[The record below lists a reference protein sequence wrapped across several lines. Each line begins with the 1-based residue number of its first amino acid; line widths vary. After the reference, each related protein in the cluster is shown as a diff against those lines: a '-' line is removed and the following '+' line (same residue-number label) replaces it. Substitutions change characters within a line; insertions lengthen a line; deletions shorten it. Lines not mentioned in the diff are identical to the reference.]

1 MGKYSYSGICLQNKR
16 ASNMDSLLL
25 KIRQID
31 GEETLLAVVCDGVGS
46 LRDGAFAS
54 GAAAKGL
61 GEWFDSLNGLECA
74 GMKMRDAVQRI
85 NTHIVQDIR
94 HKSIQTASALSA
106 VLFSCGHYYIAH
118 AGDSR
123 VYASKGETLSQLTCD
138 DISETGALTAY
149 IGKESNLVLQYLEGD
164 TKNRTFLICS
174 DGLYKRM
181 DKTFL
186 IKNIR
191 ADSARAAK
199 NSVNA
204 LTQHVIERGEKDNI
218 TTALIKTTD

>member
-1 MGKYSYSGICLQNKR
+1 MGKYIYSGISLQNKR
-16 ASNMDSLLL
+16 VSNMDSLLL

-31 GEETLLAVVCDGVGS
+31 GEEALLAVVCDGVGS

-61 GEWFDSLNGLECA
+61 GEWFDSLDGLERA

-85 NTHIVQDIR
+85 NMHIVQTVR
-94 HKSIQTASALSA
+94 HKNIRTASTLSA
-106 VLFSCGHYYIAH
+106 MLFSCGHYYIAH
-118 AGDSR
+118 IGDSR
-123 VYASKGETLSQLTCD
+123 VYVGNSGTLSQLTCD
-138 DISETGALTAY
+138 DVSETGALTAY
-149 IGKESNLVLQYLEGD
+149 IGKDNNLVLQYLEGD

-181 DKTFL
+181 DTAFL

-191 ADSARAAK
+191 ADSARIAK

-204 LTQHVIERGEKDNI
+204 LTQYVIERGEKDNI
-218 TTALIKTTD
+218 TATLIKTTD